1 MVFCNWLGVEMVMS
15 MGQVYEMGILIFKL
29 SISQVLKILSRAT
42 LLAYWSQ
49 G

>member
-29 SISQVLKILSRAT
+29 SISQVVINIKLSYFAFIE
-42 LLAYWSQ
+42 
-49 G
+49 